1 MARGGARNVKPTKL
15 KVLHGTDR
23 PDRVS
28 PDEPQ
33 PKVAHEIPAPPDHL
47 ERYGKQV
54 WRKLAA
60 ELHRLGL
67 LTEVDLPAFA
77 AYCDTYGQWR
87 KASAALQKM
96 DVLDEDYR
104 RVAVSVE
111 KARNDMRL
119 AGNEFGLSPRSRAA
133 LSVGGKS
140 DDDEGILGKM
150 WKSG

>member
-1 MARGGARNVKPTKL
+1 MPRGGHNVKPTKL
-15 KVLHGTDR
+15 KVLHGTAR

-33 PKVAHEIPAPPDHL
+33 PKVAYEIPVPPSHL
-47 ERYGKQV
+47 DRFGKQV
-54 WRKLAA
+54 WRLLAA

-87 KASAALQKM
+87 KASAVLQKM

-119 AGNEFGLSPRSRAA
+119 AGNEFGLTPASRAR
-133 LSVGGKS
+133 LSVGS
-140 DDDEGILGKM
+140 ESQEEDGILGKM
-150 WKSG
+150 WKSV